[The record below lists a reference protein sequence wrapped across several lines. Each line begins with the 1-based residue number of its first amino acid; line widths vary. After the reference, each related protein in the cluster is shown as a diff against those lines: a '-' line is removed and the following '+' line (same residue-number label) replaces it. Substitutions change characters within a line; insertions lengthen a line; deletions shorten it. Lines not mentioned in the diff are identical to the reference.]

1 MHIDIRTL
9 ALVLGITHIIQ
20 VLVFTHQYATNKTI
34 RGVGWWLMWSAA
46 EAAGFACMLLR
57 GIPSIDAMAVFAQ
70 NALIVLGVFFLYIGI
85 MRFLDRKENRRIV
98 VSIFTVFLLSF
109 FYFVWV
115 DNDIQVRGIL
125 ISAALVT
132 VSFLSAQGLF
142 VNKTPAITGSAN
154 FITAV
159 FIAHG
164 CYFALRAV
172 MMLAGTAIDQYDAP
186 TLFNAAGYMDALI
199 VSILLTFGLI
209 IMINQ
214 RLKAE
219 ISETKE
225 HFELIFNTSPDA
237 SLIARL
243 NDGIIANI
251 NDGFTALTG
260 FPREETV
267 GKSTL
272 DIHLWKDPVD
282 RQKILDELVQKGF
295 CENLEVLFQR
305 KDGSHIIGMMS
316 AKLIT
321 LQGLPHIVSITRD
334 ITNRKQA
341 EEALRESEA
350 RYRAV
355 THSATDGIITV
366 DYAGNIVDWNR
377 GAKKIF
383 GYTESEICG
392 QPVIRLIPS
401 RYRDRHLAGM
411 SRMQA
416 DEMPQVIDKNV
427 ELEGLRKDMSEVPIE
442 LSLAQWETAGVRFYT
457 AILRDIS
464 ERKQYQE
471 DLEYLA
477 IHDPLTGLLNR
488 HSLEDIL
495 NRTIAKAKRGAMSSL
510 LYMDLDNFKDVNDT
524 VGHAAGDEVLI
535 NLSGFLK
542 AEVRTE
548 DVAFRLG
555 GDEFAVL
562 LDGIK
567 LREALP
573 AAERLR
579 VFVEAHPFEL
589 HGRVFPLSLSIGII
603 EINGT
608 LTMGELLSQADAAMY
623 RAKEQGK
630 NRVEVFR

>member
-214 RLKAE
+214 RLNAE

>member
-1 MHIDIRTL
+1 MNIDIRTL

-34 RGVGWWLMWSAA
+34 RGVGWWLMWCAA
-46 EAAGFACMLLR
+46 EAAGFACMFLR
-57 GIPSIDAMAVFAQ
+57 GIPSIDSMAVIAQ
-70 NALIVLGVFFLYIGI
+70 NALIVLGVIFLYIGI
-85 MRFLDRKENRRIV
+85 MRFLGKKENSRIV
-98 VSIFTVFLLSF
+98 VSIFAVFLLSIS
-109 FYFVWV
+109 YFVWV

-125 ISAALVT
+125 ISVVLVT

-142 VNKTPAITGSAN
+142 VNQAPAVTGSAN

-172 MMLAGTAIDQYDAP
+172 MMLAGTPVDQFDVP
-186 TLFNAAGYMDALI
+186 TLFNAAGYIDAL
-199 VSILLTFGLI
+199 VVGILMTFGLI

-214 RLKAE
+214 RLNAGINEAKD
-219 ISETKE
+219 

-243 NDGIIANI
+243 DDGIIATI

-260 FPREETV
+260 FTRQETI
-267 GKSTL
+267 GQSTL
-272 DIHLWKDPVD
+272 DIPLWKNPAD
-282 RQKILDELVQKGF
+282 RQKIIDELDRKGF
-295 CENLEVLFQR
+295 CENFEVLFQG
-305 KDGSHIIGMMS
+305 KDGSQIIGMMS

-321 LQGLPHIVSITRD
+321 LQGLPHIISITRD
-334 ITNRKQA
+334 ITSRKQA

-355 THSATDGIITV
+355 THSAIDGIITV
-366 DYAGNIVDWNR
+366 DGAGIIVDWNR
-377 GAKKIF
+377 GAEKIF
-383 GYTESEICG
+383 GYPESEILG

-411 SRMQA
+411 SRRQA
-416 DEMPQVIDKNV
+416 DERPQVIGKTV

-442 LSLAQWETAGVRFYT
+442 LSLAQWETAGARFYT

-471 DLEYLA
+471 DLEYFA
-477 IHDPLTGLLNR
+477 VHDPLTGLLNR
-488 HSLEDIL
+488 HSLEDTL

-555 GDEFAVL
+555 VTN
-562 LDGIK
+562 
-567 LREALP
+567 LP
-573 AAERLR
+573 SSSTGSNSERPCR
-579 VFVEAHPFEL
+579 PPNVSVCSWRPI
-589 HGRVFPLSLSIGII
+589 PLSYTAGYSL
-603 EINGT
+603 
-608 LTMGELLSQADAAMY
+608 
-623 RAKEQGK
+623 
-630 NRVEVFR
+630 